1 MTIPSP
7 TSPSGAAGGSYGP
20 PGGRGGRSGG
30 GSYGG
35 GGGGG
40 SYGGGSGGGGSYGGG
55 GGSSYGGGGGGGGS
69 YGGGGGR
76 PRGRGAP
83 MHTDPK
89 SISYKNIDIL
99 ERFVDEGGRIRS
111 RRRSRVDAISQH
123 RITRA
128 VKLARFMALLPYTP
142 DHVRLYGGRS

>member
-1 MTIPSP
+1 MTSPSP
-7 TSPSGAAGGSYGP
+7 TSPSGGAGGSYGP
-20 PGGRGGRSGG
+20 PSGRGGRSGYG
-30 GSYGG
+30 GGGDRGGSSYGGGGDRGGSSYGG

-40 SYGGGSGGGGSYGGG
+40 SYGGRS
-55 GGSSYGGGGGGGGS
+55 
-69 YGGGGGR
+69 
-76 PRGRGAP
+76 RGRGAP

-89 SISYKNIDIL
+89 SINYRNIDVL

-128 VKLARFMALLPYTP
+128 VKLARYMALLPYTP

>member
-30 GSYGG
+30 GSY
-35 GGGGG
+35 
-40 SYGGGSGGGGSYGGG
+40 
-55 GGSSYGGGGGGGGS
+55 GGGGGGS